1 MLGKDSEYV
10 CAGSKYYKQY
20 TIKSAYETNLLGL
33 IALISL
39 SGFLHIFFLWLELN
53 LAVMDIYYSRLQ
65 DRKLRKK

>member
-10 CAGSKYYKQY
+10 FASSKYYKQY

-39 SGFLHIFFLWLELN
+39 TGFLHIFFLWLELN